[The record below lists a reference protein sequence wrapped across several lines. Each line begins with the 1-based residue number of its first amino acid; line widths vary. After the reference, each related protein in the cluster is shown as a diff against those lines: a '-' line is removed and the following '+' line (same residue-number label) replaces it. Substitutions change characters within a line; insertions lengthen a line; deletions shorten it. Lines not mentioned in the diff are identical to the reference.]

1 MISKNLLKQLLELQ
15 TKKGRK
21 LKDKF
26 LIEGARLCQEAL
38 QSDWAV
44 DQIYYSQSFKD
55 SQFGKY
61 VLQQAKERKIDT
73 LLVQEKAINKIAET
87 KTPQGVVALVSK
99 KSFLLKPV
107 LIKNPQVILGLENIK
122 DPGNLGTIIRTADAC
137 GVEAVLLSSGSVEMY
152 NSKVIRTTM
161 GSIFHLKLVD
171 KLNFLEVIPEFK
183 KAGYQIAATLPQ
195 NGTRVDQVDFSGKIC
210 LLIGNEAFGL
220 SGEMLRLADL
230 KITLPI
236 FGKAESLNAAVAS
249 GIILYQIALQK
260 NKNSNL

>member
-21 LKDKF
+21 LKDRF

-38 QSDWAV
+38 QSEWGV
-44 DQIYYSQSFKD
+44 EQIYYSQSFKD
-55 SQFGKY
+55 SEAG
-61 VLQQAKERKIDT
+61 RKILSQAQEKKSNL
-73 LLVQEKAINKIAET
+73 LLVQEKVIYKIAET
-87 KTPQGVVALVSK
+87 QTPQGIVALVQK
-99 KSFLLKPV
+99 KNFSLKQI
-107 LIKNPQVILGLENIK
+107 LGKNPGVILGLENIK

-137 GVEAVLLSSGSVEMY
+137 GVDSILLSSGTVELY

-171 KLNFLEVIPEFK
+171 KLNFSEVVSELK
-183 KAGYQIAATLPQ
+183 NSGYQIATTSPQ
-195 NGTRVDQVDFSGKIC
+195 NGKRVDQLDFSGKIC

-220 SGEMLRLADL
+220 SEEMLKLADL

-236 FGKAESLNAAVAS
+236 FGKAESLNAAVAG
-249 GIILYQIALQK
+249 GIILYQMALQK
-260 NKNSNL
+260 NK